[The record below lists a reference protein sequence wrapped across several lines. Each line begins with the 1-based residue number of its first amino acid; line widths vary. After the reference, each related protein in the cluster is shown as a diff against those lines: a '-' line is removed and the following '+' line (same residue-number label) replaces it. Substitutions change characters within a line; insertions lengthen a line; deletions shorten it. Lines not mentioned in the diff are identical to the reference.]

1 MSRRLPTR
9 ANACA
14 RRLAGW
20 ALTCAIA
27 LTGCNTMEGEDSM
40 QLGSQDYARAFDA
53 CIETG
58 RDQGMPPSLADRG
71 NGIIETEPRSIGS
84 LFEPWRTDSSGPE
97 QTLQS
102 TVQYERRRV
111 RFVFVPADF
120 QPDTIDGKGPFN
132 GAAQPDSPT
141 DRARFDL
148 ETYEGIL
155 ELRTRVFIER
165 GFVPGIRT
173 STWSSTLTTTTTEPR
188 PRGRDDGTDRMP
200 TQWTPIGRDEAAER
214 TMMRAVRARLSES
227 TQGAEAVTS
236 GQTADAPSS

>member
-1 MSRRLPTR
+1 M
-9 ANACA
+9 CA
-14 RRLAGW
+14 F
-20 ALTCAIA
+20 A
-27 LTGCNTMEGEDSM
+27 LTGCNTMEGDDSM

-53 CIETG
+53 CVETG
-58 RDQGMPPSLADRG
+58 RDEGMPPSLADRG

-84 LFEPWRTDSSGPE
+84 FFEPWRTDTSGPE

-111 RFVFVPADF
+111 RFVFMPAEF
-120 QPDTIDGKGPFN
+120 EPEAIDGKGPFN

-173 STWSSTLTTTTTEPR
+173 NTWSSTLTTTTTEP
-188 PRGRDDGTDRMP
+188 PPKGRDDGTDRMP

-214 TMMRAVRARLSES
+214 TMMRAVRARLSSES

>member
-1 MSRRLPTR
+1 
-9 ANACA
+9 
-14 RRLAGW
+14 
-20 ALTCAIA
+20 
-27 LTGCNTMEGEDSM
+27 
-40 QLGSQDYARAFDA
+40 
-53 CIETG
+53 
-58 RDQGMPPSLADRG
+58 
-71 NGIIETEPRSIGS
+71 
-84 LFEPWRTDSSGPE
+84 
-97 QTLQS
+97 
-102 TVQYERRRV
+102 VQYERRRV
-111 RFVFVPADF
+111 RFVFMPAEF
-120 QPDTIDGKGPFN
+120 EPEAIDGKGPFN

-173 STWSSTLTTTTTEPR
+173 STWSSTLTTTTTEP
-188 PRGRDDGTDRMP
+188 PPKGRDDGTDRMP

>member
-1 MSRRLPTR
+1 M
-9 ANACA
+9 CA
-14 RRLAGW
+14 V
-20 ALTCAIA
+20 A
-27 LTGCNTMEGEDSM
+27 LTGCNTMEGDDSM

-53 CIETG
+53 CVETG
-58 RDQGMPPSLADRG
+58 RDEGMPPSLADRG

-84 LFEPWRTDSSGPE
+84 FFEPWRTDTSGPE

-111 RFVFVPADF
+111 RFVFMPAEF
-120 QPDTIDGKGPFN
+120 EPEAIDGKGPFN

-155 ELRTRVFIER
+155 ELRTRVFVER

-173 STWSSTLTTTTTEPR
+173 NTWSSTLTTTTTEP
-188 PRGRDDGTDRMP
+188 PPKGRDDGTDRMP

-227 TQGAEAVTS
+227 THGADAVTS

>member
-1 MSRRLPTR
+1 
-9 ANACA
+9 
-14 RRLAGW
+14 
-20 ALTCAIA
+20 
-27 LTGCNTMEGEDSM
+27 M

-58 RDQGMPPSLADRG
+58 REEGLPPSLADRG

-84 LFEPWRTDSSGPE
+84 FFEPWRTDTSGPE

-102 TVQYERRRV
+102 TVQFERRRV
-111 RFVFVPADF
+111 RFVFMPAGF
-120 QPDTIDGKGPFN
+120 EPEQLDGTGPFN

-148 ETYEGIL
+148 ENYEGIL

-165 GFVPGIRT
+165 GFKPGIRT

-188 PRGRDDGTDRMP
+188 PKGRDDGSDRTP

-214 TMMRAVRARLSES
+214 TMMRAVRARLAD
-227 TQGAEAVTS
+227 GAPDAAVTS

>member
-1 MSRRLPTR
+1 M
-9 ANACA
+9 
-14 RRLAGW
+14 RRLAGG
-20 ALTCAIA
+20 ALMCAFA
-27 LTGCNTMEGEDSM
+27 LTGCNTMEGDDSM

-53 CIETG
+53 CVETG
-58 RDQGMPPSLADRG
+58 RDEGMPPSLADRG

-84 LFEPWRTDSSGPE
+84 FFEPWRTDTSGPE

-111 RFVFVPADF
+111 RFVFMPAEF
-120 QPDTIDGKGPFN
+120 EPEAIDGKGPFN

-165 GFVPGIRT
+165 GF
-173 STWSSTLTTTTTEPR
+173 
-188 PRGRDDGTDRMP
+188 
-200 TQWTPIGRDEAAER
+200 
-214 TMMRAVRARLSES
+214 
-227 TQGAEAVTS
+227 
-236 GQTADAPSS
+236 

>member
-1 MSRRLPTR
+1 MRRFAVGALM
-9 ANACA
+9 CA
-14 RRLAGW
+14 F
-20 ALTCAIA
+20 A
-27 LTGCNTMEGEDSM
+27 LTGCNTMEGDDSM

-53 CIETG
+53 CVETG
-58 RDQGMPPSLADRG
+58 RDEGMPPSLAD
-71 NGIIETEPRSIGS
+71 
-84 LFEPWRTDSSGPE
+84 
-97 QTLQS
+97 LQS

-111 RFVFVPADF
+111 RFVFMPAEF
-120 QPDTIDGKGPFN
+120 EPEAIDGKGPFN

-173 STWSSTLTTTTTEPR
+173 NTWSSTLTTTTTEPR

>member
-1 MSRRLPTR
+1 M
-9 ANACA
+9 AGGA
-14 RRLAGW
+14 LA
-20 ALTCAIA
+20 AV
-27 LTGCNTMEGEDSM
+27 GCNTLEGEDSM

-58 RDQGMPPSLADRG
+58 RDEGMPPSLADRG

-84 LFEPWRTDSSGPE
+84 FFEPWRTDSSGPE

-111 RFVFVPADF
+111 RFVFVPAGF
-120 QPDTIDGKGPFN
+120 EPEPIDGKGPFN
-132 GAAQPDSPT
+132 GAAQPDSPA

-188 PRGRDDGTDRMP
+188 PKGRDDGTDRTP

-214 TMMRAVRARLSES
+214 TMMRAVRARLTEAATSD
-227 TQGAEAVTS
+227 AAVTS
-236 GQTADAPSS
+236 DRTADAPSS

>member
-1 MSRRLPTR
+1 VRRFAVGALM
-9 ANACA
+9 CA
-14 RRLAGW
+14 F
-20 ALTCAIA
+20 A
-27 LTGCNTMEGEDSM
+27 LTGCNTMEGDDSM

-58 RDQGMPPSLADRG
+58 RDEGMPPSLADRG

-84 LFEPWRTDSSGPE
+84 FFEPWRTDTSGPE

-111 RFVFVPADF
+111 RFVFMPAEF
-120 QPDTIDGKGPFN
+120 EPEAIDGKGPFN

-165 GFVPGIRT
+165 GFKPGIRT
-173 STWSSTLTTTTTEPR
+173 NTWSSTLTTTTTEPR